1 MTKME
6 VDQLTVALPVL
17 ILPVERRPKKVIVAI
32 TIVFLITCSVAL
44 FTSVVI
50 GYFQHGTI
58 TEEATPAKESE
69 MGASASLVNLA
80 YLLTL
85 IFVVTFIIVLLIKYG
100 MTWLLRAFMIGVVI
114 FMIFTFT
121 AYIVAVYQVY
131 ILIQLYELGISEV
144 VYFVPFIIP
153 VAYALVIILIVAYLF
168 SVIKLRGINTRNV
181 ILLLNVVWAAV
192 WMAWNSGIIT
202 PIVILIGFALY
213 DLYSVFRG
221 PLRDLAE
228 FLVEPSSEKDVNKEE
243 FGVILGLGDVFFY
256 SFAIAYSCAVLT
268 TIETL
273 VIVFILYL
281 GVVATFWLLFKYN
294 VNALPALP
302 IPVLSAVSLII
313 LFSFVI

>member
-1 MTKME
+1 ME
-6 VDQLTVALPVL
+6 ADPLTVALPVL
-17 ILPVERRPKKVIVAI
+17 ILPIERKPKKVIMAI

-44 FTSVVI
+44 FTSSVI

-69 MGASASLVNLA
+69 MGASASLMNLA
-80 YLLTL
+80 YLLIL
-85 IFVVTFIIVLLIKYG
+85 IFVVTFIIVILIKYG
-100 MTWLLRAFMIGVVI
+100 KTWILRAFMIGAMI

-121 AYIVAVYQVY
+121 AYIAAIYQVFV
-131 ILIQLYELGISEV
+131 LIQLHNLGISEI

-153 VAYALVIILIVAYLF
+153 VAYALVVVLIVAYLF
-168 SVIKLRGINTRNV
+168 SVIKLRGINTRNA
-181 ILLLNVVWAAV
+181 ILLLNAVWAAV
-192 WMAWNSGIIT
+192 WMGWNSGIIT
-202 PIVILIGFALY
+202 PIAILIGFALY

-228 FLVEPSSEKDVNKEE
+228 FLVEPRLDKDVNEEE
-243 FGVILGLGDVFFY
+243 FGVILGLGDIFFY
-256 SFAIAYSCAVLT
+256 SFAIAYSYAVLT
-268 TIETL
+268 AIEIL

-294 VNALPALP
+294 VTALPALP